1 MEMSGGGFG
10 KQLQLNGAARKPQ
23 YMQSRYLKL
32 KKQDFLAHHYV
43 CGTFTYIFGH
53 YRTLGQTCSQ
63 KYVAYSRIEGNLS
76 DLNVRNTMS
85 WS

>member
-1 MEMSGGGFG
+1 
-10 KQLQLNGAARKPQ
+10 
-23 YMQSRYLKL
+23 MQSQYLKL
-32 KKQDFLAHHYV
+32 KKQHFQAHHYV
-43 CGTFTYIFGH
+43 YGTFTYKYGL
-53 YRTLGQTCSQ
+53 YGTLKQTGSQ